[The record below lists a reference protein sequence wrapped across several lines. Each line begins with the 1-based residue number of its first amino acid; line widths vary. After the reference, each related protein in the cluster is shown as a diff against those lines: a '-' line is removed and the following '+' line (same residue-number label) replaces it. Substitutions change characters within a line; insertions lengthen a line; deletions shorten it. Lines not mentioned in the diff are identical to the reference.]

1 MNNKKGFTMVELLTV
16 IIILSILALILMPI
30 ISGLVESSRKNAFKN
45 SVLGIIDSASNY
57 INARKGIKYTGVIE
71 YPMYF
76 LCNGEECKN
85 NEDATLNFRGNAPV
99 SGDIVI
105 TEDDI
110 KAQYITFGKYCAY
123 GPKWN
128 LVIEETCEE
137 IDIIKPVITGV
148 QNEKRVTLTMSDVGS
163 GIDSYCAIK
172 NQNNSAG
179 CQWITPTNINGEVYE
194 IPSAGIWYFFAKD
207 KKGNIS
213 DSIDFI
219 AAPSLYCDYTPG
231 EVVFYKDT
239 TGSDSYTVPS
249 GCNGIYKLE
258 TWGAQ
263 GGSCCYGGTGGK
275 GGYARGNVIL
285 EVGETVYANVGGSGA
300 GTCPCNNNGCEG
312 YASAGGWT
320 HFAKTNTA
328 YASTSAENLYIASSA
343 GGGGSCYRRWTD
355 QGANVSYSSNGG
367 SGGGVIGNV
376 TDDETF
382 TGAESMPTHDGSGF
396 MTGNTG
402 NGYVKISYV
411 GPTGAFT
418 RVTYLLADKTYTSY
432 IPAGKNIMEYT
443 PDGFEYNVAG
453 MEFAGWTTDVNS
465 TEPMDYLIS
474 NGIPVTLYGL
484 QKYVDSITTITRS
497 YVGCNNCY
505 HYSAVGTIADT
516 TIDTSIYSAIVI
528 HANYNYS
535 VYHRGG
541 SWDMYLNAG
550 GTSANYAHPYCDWGD
565 PAVCTAAKAS
575 RDVRVNF
582 TNSEGLTG
590 ISVSASGSGTP
601 GEGGVTFTDLR
612 LIGRIYPT
620 VTQ

>member
-1 MNNKKGFTMVELLTV
+1 MNKKGFTLVELLTV
-16 IIILSILALILMPI
+16 ILVLSVLALILTPV
-30 ISGLVESSRKNAFKN
+30 ISGLVESSSKNAFKN
-45 SVLGIIDSASNY
+45 SVMGIIDSANNY
-57 INARKGIKYTGVIE
+57 INMRKGIKYTGEIT
-71 YPMYF
+71 YPIAF
-76 LCNGEECKN
+76 TCDGTNCKN
-85 NEDATLNFRGNAPV
+85 ADDETLSFKGNAPV
-99 SGDIVI
+99 SGDII
-105 TEDDI
+105 IDEDGNI
-110 KAQYITFGKYCAY
+110 LSSYVSNGKFCAY
-123 GPKWN
+123 GDKSN
-128 LVIEETCEE
+128 LVIENSCDE
-137 IDIIKPVITGV
+137 IDIIKPIITGI
-148 QNEKRVTLTMSDVGS
+148 QNAKLVTLTMEDTGS
-163 GIDSYCAIK
+163 GIDRYCATLNK
-172 NQNNSAG
+172 DYKT
-179 CQWITPTNINGEVYE
+179 CEWIVPTNIAGELYE
-194 IPSAGIWYFFAKD
+194 MTSAGTWYFYARD
-207 KKGNIS
+207 NKGNIS
-213 DSIDFI
+213 DGITFFAS
-219 AAPSLYCDYTPG
+219 PTLYCDYTPG

-239 TGSDSYTVPS
+239 TGTDSYTVPS

-275 GGYARGNVIL
+275 GGYARGNVTL

-300 GTCPCNNNGCEG
+300 GTCPSNTNGSDG

-328 YASTSAENLYIASSA
+328 YASTSADDLYIASSA
-343 GGGGSCYRRWTD
+343 GGGGACFRRWTNE
-355 QGANVSYSSNGG
+355 GANISSSRNGG
-367 SGGGVIGNV
+367 VGGGVIGNV

-411 GPTGAFT
+411 GPTGTFT

-484 QKYVDSITTITRS
+484 QKYVDSTTTITRS

-565 PAVCTAAKAS
+565 PSVCTAAKAS